1 MRTDL
6 KKRTIWFMV
15 AIIAALLGVQFAYS
29 YKNSKTIIENIIK
42 RREAES
48 VKVNTLDIIRSL
60 HELDMGLRGYALV
73 PTEQIAAPYKIAHD
87 RIDSVLNKL
96 DSALSNQDYNMAEF
110 YKMRDSIKSYFNLTK
125 SMFELLN
132 QDRKTEFVEILAKD
146 YGYATWLQ
154 YQQFEN
160 KVNAF
165 EDMLIDKA
173 NGNYLKALSKN
184 YNAIIVLILLV
195 VPTLLYTAY
204 KTNKAYDVSVKL
216 IQAQEEKNLLLQN
229 QNETL
234 ERLVKQRM
242 QEIEAQSEEIQSNI
256 EAISRRNE
264 QLEEA
269 KKIIEQKNQ
278 IIEARNKGLGI
289 EVEKQTQHLRQS
301 NRELIR
307 NINQLEQFSYTVS
320 HNLRAPVARLMGL
333 TKIIDYARS
342 NDEILDIQKK
352 IYDASHELDEIL
364 RDLVLTIEIKKEI
377 NNALVEISLDQAIR
391 KTLNLF
397 QDEIKDNQVSI
408 KVLSEVKKIKSI
420 AAYLESI
427 LHNLISNAIKYRNM
441 NRVSRIEISSAYQ
454 GEWVEIKVKDNG
466 LGIDLD
472 RNKRDLFNF
481 YKRFHFHVEGRG
493 LGLFLVKSQV
503 ELLGGTIKVESEIDR
518 GTTFIVRLRH
528 NLNSEKPIET

>member
-1 MRTDL
+1 MRVDL
-6 KKRTIWFMV
+6 KKRTIWFIV
-15 AIIAALLGVQFAYS
+15 TIITALLGVQFVYS

-60 HELDMGLRGYALV
+60 HEVDMGLRGYALV

-96 DSALSNQDYNMAEF
+96 DTALSNQDYQMIEF
-110 YKMRDSIKSYFNLTK
+110 YEMRDSIQSYFKLTK
-125 SMFELLN
+125 HMFELLD
-132 QDRKTEFVEILAKD
+132 QDRKDEFVEILARD
-146 YGYATWLQ
+146 YGYATWLL

-160 KVNAF
+160 NVNAF
-165 EDMLIDKA
+165 EDGLIDEA
-173 NGNYLKALSKN
+173 NGNYLNALRKN

-204 KTNKAYDVSVKL
+204 NTNKAYDVSVKL

-234 ERLVKQRM
+234 EQLVKKRTE
-242 QEIEAQSEEIQSNI
+242 EIAAQNEEIQSNN

-269 KKIIEQKNQ
+269 KKVIEQKNQ

-289 EVEKQTQHLRQS
+289 EVEKQTKHLRQS
-301 NRELIR
+301 NKELIR

-333 TKIIDYARS
+333 TKIIEYARDH
-342 NDEILDIQKK
+342 NEILDIQKK
-352 IYDASHELDEIL
+352 IFDASQELDKIL
-364 RDLVLTIEIKKEI
+364 KDLVLTIEIKKEV
-377 NNALVEISLDQAIR
+377 NNTLVEISLDHVIQ

-397 QDEIKDNQVSI
+397 QDEIKSNQVSVTI
-408 KVLSEVKKIKSI
+408 LSNAKKIRSI
-420 AAYLESI
+420 TAYVESI
-427 LHNLISNAIKYRNM
+427 LHNLISNSIKYRDS
-441 NRVSRIEISSAYQ
+441 NRTSSIEISSAYQ
-454 GEWVEIKVKDNG
+454 DEWVEIRVKDNG

-472 RNKRDLFNF
+472 RNKSDLFNF

-503 ELLGGTIKVESEIDR
+503 ELLGGTIKVDSEVDK

-528 NLNSEKPIET
+528 NLNSEESVLM